1 MQKFPELKNGHVA
14 LLRAEFKTG
23 TVLDEQCK
31 PIVDNQQKI
40 YTKFKHDEDA
50 LQAAKQLMLQ
60 NPDIE
65 CIIYGPDE
73 EVLYYLTPQNITHIN
88 QAV

>member
-1 MQKFPELKNGHVA
+1 MEKFPELKNGHVA

-23 TVLDEQCK
+23 TVLDEQFK
-31 PIVDNQQKI
+31 PVLDNTQKI
-40 YTKFKHDEDA
+40 YTKFKHDEEA
-50 LQAAKQLMLQ
+50 LAAAKQMMQQ
-60 NPDIE
+60 NPNIE

-73 EVLYYLTPQNITHIN
+73 EVLHYLTPQNITHIS

>member
-1 MQKFPELKNGHVA
+1 MEKFPELKNGHVA

-23 TVLDEQCK
+23 TVLDEQFK
-31 PIVDNQQKI
+31 PVMDNQQKI

-50 LQAAKQLMLQ
+50 LAAAKQMMLQ
-60 NPDIE
+60 NPGIE

-73 EVLYYLTPQNITHIN
+73 EVLHYLTPRNITHITR
-88 QAV
+88 AV

>member
-23 TVLDEQCK
+23 TVLDEQFN
-31 PIVDNQQKI
+31 PVADNKQKI
-40 YTKFKHDEDA
+40 YSLFKHPEDA

-60 NPDIE
+60 NPGIE
-65 CIIYGPDE
+65 CIIYGADE
-73 EVLYYLTPQNITHIN
+73 EVLHYLTPQNITHISK
-88 QAV
+88 VV